1 MCIIQLFW
9 YGLHRGSGMT
19 MKPILMVLAFCGLA
33 FGITARDYYNE
44 IHKAG
49 GLDRMAAGY
58 ACFPDEDTGKFFIFS
73 QSEVV
78 RQFLI
83 DEGEYKRLPKDQQTQ
98 LDRGFI
104 YLRTYFKGIP
114 RTPLYIDKDGESY
127 LFEGAM
133 KDKGGVIR
141 IRYTFN
147 WTTLRYEET
156 VSVYVKGAGSRS
168 SEHSGYGRCEL
179 VGTAVKQNGR
189 WDGDR

>member
-1 MCIIQLFW
+1 MKQLVIALFF
-9 YGLHRGSGMT
+9 YS
-19 MKPILMVLAFCGLA
+19 LA
-33 FGITARDYYNE
+33 FGPTAMDYYNE
-44 IHKAG
+44 IYKAG

-58 ACFPDEDTGKFFIFS
+58 TCFPDEDTGKFFIFS

-83 DEGEYKRLPKDQQTQ
+83 DAGEYKKLPKNQRAQ
-98 LDRGFI
+98 LDKGFI

-114 RTPLYIDKDGESY
+114 RPPLYINKDGESY
-127 LFEGAM
+127 LFQSDM

-156 VSVYVKGAGSRS
+156 VNVYVNGVSPS
-168 SEHSGYGRCEL
+168 SERSGYGRCEL
-179 VGTAVKQNGR
+179 VGTAVKQNGK